1 MFDARDH
8 HYMARALQLAERG
21 RYTTDP
27 NPRVGCVLADGD
39 GIVAEGWHRRAGG
52 PHAEIE
58 ALNGAQQSGRPVQGC
73 TAYITLEPCAHHG
86 KTPPCVDSLIEAG
99 IARVVAA
106 MQDPNPHVN
115 GRGLERLRRAG
126 IETDVGLME
135 AQARALNPGFISRM
149 VRGRPYVRLKLAMS
163 LDGRTALSSGESRWI
178 TSEYARLDVQRWRA
192 RSSAVMTGINT
203 VLADDP
209 SLTVRLESLAAA
221 GELQPS
227 LSSEEIR
234 HPLRVVLDS
243 KLRIPLNAR
252 LLKLPGDILIVT
264 SIEDPVKRDVLVS
277 EHVEIVTLP
286 PDTAGRPD
294 LADVMSVLAEG
305 QINEVLV
312 ECGSIL
318 AGALLSAQLVDEIIL
333 YVAPCILG
341 NSAKGLFDI
350 PALSSMKSRP
360 PINIEE
366 IRPVGP
372 DFRIIA
378 KPVLEKP

>member
-1 MFDARDH
+1 
-8 HYMARALQLAERG
+8 MARALQLAERG
-21 RYTTDP
+21 RYTADP
-27 NPRVGCVLADGD
+27 NPRVGCVLVSGD
-39 GIVAEGWHRRAGG
+39 GILGEGWHRRAGG

-58 ALNGAQQSGRPVQGC
+58 ALSQAQQLHRSVQGS
-73 TAYITLEPCAHHG
+73 TAYITLEPCSHQG
-86 KTPPCVDSLIEAG
+86 KTPPCIDSLIRAG
-99 IARVVAA
+99 VARVVVA
-106 MQDPNPHVN
+106 MQDPNPRVN
-115 GRGLERLRRAG
+115 GRGLERLREAG
-126 IETDVGLME
+126 IETSVGLME
-135 AQARALNPGFISRM
+135 TQARELNPGFISRM
-149 VRGRPYVRLKLAMS
+149 VRRRPYIRLKQAMS

-209 SLTVRLESLAAA
+209 ALTVRLESLAAA

-227 LSSEEIR
+227 MADEIR

-243 KLRIPLNAR
+243 KLKIPLNAR

-264 SIEDPVKRDVLVS
+264 TIDDQVKREVLIS

-286 PDTAGRPD
+286 ADKAGRPE
-294 LADVMSVLAEG
+294 LVDVMSVLAEG

-312 ECGSIL
+312 ESGSIL

-341 NSAKGLFDI
+341 DSARGLFNL
-350 PALSSMKSRP
+350 PVLSSIKARLP
-360 PINIEE
+360 VNIEE

-378 KPVLEKP
+378 KPVLEP

>member
-21 RYTTDP
+21 RYTADP

-58 ALNGAQQSGRPVQGC
+58 ALNQAQQSGRPVQGC

-86 KTPPCVDSLIEAG
+86 KTPPCVDSLIQAG
-99 IARVVAA
+99 VARVVAS

-115 GRGLERLRRAG
+115 GSGLEHLRRAG

-149 VRGRPYVRLKLAMS
+149 VRGRPYIRLKLAMS

-178 TSEYARLDVQRWRA
+178 TSEHARLDVQRWRA

-227 LSSEEIR
+227 LSEEIR

-243 KLRIPLNAR
+243 KLKIPLSAR

-264 SIEDPVKRDVLVS
+264 SIEDPIKRDVLVS

-286 PDTAGRPD
+286 ADRAGRPE

-350 PALSSMKSRP
+350 PVLSSMKARL

-366 IRPVGP
+366 IRPVGQ

>member
-1 MFDARDH
+1 
-8 HYMARALQLAERG
+8 MARALQLAERG
-21 RYTTDP
+21 RYTADP

-58 ALNGAQQSGRPVQGC
+58 ALNQAQQSRRPVQGC
-73 TAYITLEPCAHHG
+73 TAYVTLEPCAHHG
-86 KTPPCVDSLIEAG
+86 KTPPCVDSLIQAG
-99 IARVVAA
+99 VARVVAA

-115 GRGLERLRRAG
+115 GSGLERLRRAG

-135 AQARALNPGFISRM
+135 AQARALNPGFVSRM
-149 VRGRPYVRLKLAMS
+149 VRGRPYIRLKLAMS

-178 TSEYARLDVQRWRA
+178 TSEHARLDVQRWRA

-221 GELQPS
+221 GELQPP
-227 LSSEEIR
+227 LSEEIR

-243 KLRIPLNAR
+243 KLKIPLSAR

-264 SIEDPVKRDVLVS
+264 SVEDPLKRDVLVT

-286 PDTAGRPD
+286 ADRAGRPE
-294 LADVMSVLAEG
+294 LTDVMSVLAEG

-350 PALSSMKSRP
+350 PVLSSMKARL